1 MADEHDEET
10 QLLEPVE
17 PAQLLKNL
25 ELTTGKAAEFAGVSR
40 RQLCYWT
47 DTGIVS
53 AVEGGGDDDDNGDSS
68 ARRTYDFDALH
79 RVLLIKRALEHSAGL
94 RRAAREVDQHITE
107 RRRKA
112 KELGDSIEQ
121 NRDEFLTEQADKL
134 EAIAARI
141 QQLVPELK
149 DREQVSELYQAL
161 EWLDR
166 LAERVQAGEVLLEE
180 DAEACLRLA
189 SRTDQAEA
197 KLESMSGSD

>member
-1 MADEHDEET
+1 MADEHDEEE
-10 QLLEPVE
+10 QLLEPIE

-53 AVEGGGDDDDNGDSS
+53 AVEGGDDDGDS
-68 ARRTYDFDALH
+68 ATRRTYDFDALH
-79 RVLLIKRALEHSAGL
+79 RVLLIKRALEQSAGL

-107 RRRKA
+107 RHRKA

-121 NRDEFLTEQADKL
+121 KRDEFLTEQADKL
-134 EAIAARI
+134 EAIAARV
-141 QQLVPELK
+141 QELAPELE
-149 DREQVSELYQAL
+149 DSEQVSELYQAL
-161 EWLDR
+161 DSLDR

-197 KLESMSGSD
+197 KLESMSASD

>member
-1 MADEHDEET
+1 MAEEHDEEK
-10 QLLEPVE
+10 QLLEPIE

-53 AVEGGGDDDDNGDSS
+53 AVEGGEDDGNGDSS

-79 RVLLIKRALEHSAGL
+79 RVLLIKRALEQSAGL

-197 KLESMSGSD
+197 KLERMSGSD